1 MWETWVW
8 SLGWEDPLGEDME
21 THSSIH
27 AWRIPMERG
36 AWLATGGH
44 KKSDRTDQLS
54 TQHWEIGII
63 STYLFDALRAIMGG
77 SVEGKPLELFFTT
90 KIVNYKQYCIPGVT
104 AEIGDA
110 IKDLKNVGVW
120 YISHL
125 HLAHLAGL
133 CKSWVDLGGLNQI
146 LNPIVTTISDILF
159 LLEKIDMAFGI
170 LYADIEL
177 GWASPDY
184 TP

>member
-1 MWETWVW
+1 MSSTGHACPKLPIPRFDDLWVPSSFDSWASWNGW
-8 SLGWEDPLGEDME
+8 SP
-21 THSSIH
+21 SRPSQPFISIPVIVLNDLPNRPDGRQIFVGAH
-27 AWRIPMERG
+27 GVDIVQRG
-36 AWLATGGH
+36 
-44 KKSDRTDQLS
+44 R
-54 TQHWEIGII
+54 
-63 STYLFDALRAIMGG
+63 
-77 SVEGKPLELFFTT
+77 VEGKPLELFFTT